1 MLPNIVL
8 FQGSDSSNTQGLWET
23 NGTAT
28 GTFKLTNG
36 PNLAGFQPNAAS
48 LLDLTV
54 FNNQVLFSGR
64 VTNTYYGLWTTDG
77 TGLGTVQLTGI
88 PGASTSG
95 VHPSDLTVFGA
106 EVLFNGVDNTSGNVG
121 GLWVTDG
128 TGPDTHEI
136 TGIGGAA
143 STGVDP
149 TDMTVFGGQVLF
161 NGADPGGR
169 GLWVTNGTTGVGT
182 HEVAGTSGLDPTDM
196 TVFGSEVLFDGV
208 DGSGKNGLWAWNGST
223 ATELVAGAAAGGLD
237 PTDITVFGS
246 EVLFAGKDASGNT
259 GLWVWNGTTAQE
271 LTGISGAV

>member
-1 MLPNIVL
+1 
-8 FQGSDSSNTQGLWET
+8 
-23 NGTAT
+23 
-28 GTFKLTNG
+28 
-36 PNLAGFQPNAAS
+36 LAGFQPNAAS

-77 TGLGTVQLTGI
+77 TASGTVQLTGI

-95 VHPSDLTVFGA
+95 VHPTDLTVFGA

-128 TGPDTHEI
+128 TGLGTHEI

-143 STGVDP
+143 STGV
-149 TDMTVFGGQVLF
+149 
-161 NGADPGGR
+161 
-169 GLWVTNGTTGVGT
+169 
-182 HEVAGTSGLDPTDM
+182 DPTDM